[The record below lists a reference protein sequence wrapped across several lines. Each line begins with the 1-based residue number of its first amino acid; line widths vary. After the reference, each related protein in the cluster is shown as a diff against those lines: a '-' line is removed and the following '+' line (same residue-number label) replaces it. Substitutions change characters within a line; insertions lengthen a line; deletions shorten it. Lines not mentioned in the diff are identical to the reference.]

1 MKTSVLW
8 HLDKRIMRIIMNKQ
22 LDQRIKAGS
31 MKKFSSFLLCATFA
45 VCPAFAKNPPPPPT
59 LQPVNL
65 GSASTFAV
73 LAETKVTNAASSLT
87 VINGD
92 LGLYPA
98 AGTAIKGFTGENAA
112 SNCCGIVNGTIDDTG
127 PGEPGTETAAAQHAV
142 ASLGIA
148 IADAKGRACPAG
160 QVIPCLLPKAELG
173 GKTFTPGVYTYAGV
187 ATVTGDVTLSGDGV
201 YIFQLGALTVAPGG
215 AVVLAGAKAANVFW
229 VATQATLNSSAAFAG
244 TILSTTSVTFT
255 AAGGTVLTGRALAQT
270 AVTFAGATTVT
281 LP

>member
-1 MKTSVLW
+1 
-8 HLDKRIMRIIMNKQ
+8 MNK
-22 LDQRIKAGS
+22 L
-31 MKKFSSFLLCATFA
+31 SSFLLCAAVA
-45 VCPAFAKNPPPPPT
+45 VCPLAAKDKKST

-73 LAETKVTNAASSLT
+73 LAGTGVTNANSSNT
-87 VINGD
+87 VINGN

-98 AGTAIKGFTGENAA
+98 AGTFITGFSGENAT

-127 PGEPGTETAAAQHAV
+127 PGEPGTETSAAKHAA

-160 QVIPCLLPKAELG
+160 QTIPCVLTKAELG
-173 GKTFTPGVYTYAGV
+173 GITFTPGVYTFAGA
-187 ATVTGDVTLSGDGV
+187 ATLSVDVTLSGDGV
-201 YIFQLGALTVAPGG
+201 YIFQLGSLTVNPGG
-215 AVVLAGAKAANVFW
+215 TVVLAGAKAANVFW

-255 AAGGTVLTGRALAQT
+255 AAAGGTALTGRALAQT
-270 AVTFAGATTVT
+270 VVSFAGADTVT